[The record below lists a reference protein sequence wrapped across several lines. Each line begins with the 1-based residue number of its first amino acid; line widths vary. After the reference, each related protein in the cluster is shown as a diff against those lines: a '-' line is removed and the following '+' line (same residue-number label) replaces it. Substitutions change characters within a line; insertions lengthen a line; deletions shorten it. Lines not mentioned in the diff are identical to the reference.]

1 MVVLRLPFGNLAMSC
16 KTANVPH
23 AKREG
28 IGKEGER
35 GAKEKIPGA
44 QINLGTVLTKKK
56 KKRTEANQ
64 TKEKKKGSDELA
76 RVLQLRG

>member
-56 KKRTEANQ
+56 ETNRSKPNQ
-64 TKEKKKGSDELA
+64 RKKKGK
-76 RVLQLRG
+76 R